1 LILNLA
7 GSQASWYP
15 NTISVSLG
23 DIYNQDITL
32 DTFEPFQRFQHVF
45 DVTSPTSTK
54 LIFDHW
60 GHDQVG
66 LLLDNVK
73 ITSTLETDGD
83 GIPDDKD
90 ACSFSD
96 LNETVV
102 IDGCDSGVENVL
114 LEDGCTISDLIL
126 ECADDADNHGEF
138 VSAVFHST
146 KYLKKNGIISGN
158 EKGKIQKCA
167 AKADIP

>member
-1 LILNLA
+1 M
-7 GSQASWYP
+7 
-15 NTISVSLG
+15 
-23 DIYNQDITL
+23 
-32 DTFEPFQRFQHVF
+32 
-45 DVTSPTSTK
+45 
-54 LIFDHW
+54 
-60 GHDQVG
+60 VG

-83 GIPDDKD
+83 GIPDDED
-90 ACSFSD
+90 ACPNSD
-96 LNETVV
+96 LTETVT

-138 VSAVFHST
+138 INSVSHTANS
-146 KYLKKNGIISGN
+146 LKKEGIISGN